1 MYETIFWDFGLSK
14 YETKI
19 YLALIEIGEASTG
32 QILKKAEIHTGKIY
46 QILESLK
53 QKGFVSEVIKNG
65 VKKFFPTD
73 PNKISKYFKEKK
85 RKISEQEVLF
95 KEILPQLNKKINSHK
110 SEIHIEIFTG
120 FEGMKKAFDKEKKYY
135 NKGRLLR
142 INGITDYNKHP
153 KKFIDYFEFNMFPT
167 REKSGIIIHKI
178 IDKNAGGNVHEKN
191 VLIKTLE
198 YNSLITF
205 NTIEDLAIISIWTHE
220 PVFFVVESREFAK
233 GLRENF
239 ELLWKIARKIN

>member
-1 MYETIFWDFGLSK
+1 MYETLFWDFGLSR
-14 YETKI
+14 YETKV

-32 QILKKAEIHTGKIY
+32 EILKTAKIHTGKIY

-73 PNKISKYFKEKK
+73 PNKISEYFREKRK
-85 RKISEQEVLF
+85 KISEQEELF
-95 KEILPQLNKKINSHK
+95 KEILPELNKKINSHK
-110 SEIHIEIFTG
+110 TQTHIEIYTG
-120 FEGMKKAFDKEKKYY
+120 FEGMKKAFDKEKEYY
-135 NKGRLLR
+135 KKRRLLC

-153 KKFIDYFEFNMFPT
+153 KKFVDFFEFNMFPA
-167 REKSGIIIHKI
+167 RERSGILIHKI
-178 IDKNAGGNVHEKN
+178 IDKKAIGNIHEKN

-198 YNSLITF
+198 YSSLITF
-205 NTIEDLAIISIWTHE
+205 NTIEKLVIISVWTSD
-220 PVFFVVESREFAK
+220 PLFFVVESSEFAK

-239 ELLWKIARKIN
+239 DILWKIAKK